1 MKHNLRPLSALLAVL
16 TLFGACAPRQLVY
29 SLNPVDPKGVPLPFD
44 RAYRVRFE
52 DGTEEPIAQGV
63 ELRVVEGRLEAS
75 NGSVWPLSSVDAID
89 WVDATGEQKRSKLQ
103 SPSDLLDFE
112 DLPRL
117 RSVQLRDGEVVELG
131 DDNPWSRWSDGQLGI
146 ELSSDGE
153 TFRRITLDEIHTVT
167 LHPASL
173 ADATVKDW
181 RFYAALAA
189 AATIVW
195 LVRPDTENLAIR

>member
-1 MKHNLRPLSALLAVL
+1 MKNYLRPISALLALL
-16 TLFGACAPRQLVY
+16 TFLAACAPRHMVY
-29 SLNPVDPKGVPLPFD
+29 SLDPVDAQGVPLPFD
-44 RAYRVRFE
+44 RAHSVRFE
-52 DGTEEPIAQGV
+52 DGTEQSIAEGV
-63 ELRVVEGRLEAS
+63 LLRVVDDRLEIS
-75 NGSVWPLSSVDAID
+75 DGSVWPLSSVDAID
-89 WVDATGEQKRSKLQ
+89 WIDSANEPQRSKLQ
-103 SPSDLLDFE
+103 SPSDLLDFD

-117 RSVQLRDGEVVELG
+117 RSVQLQDGEIVELG

-146 ELSSDGE
+146 EVSSDGE
-153 TFRRITLDEIHTVT
+153 AFRLISLEEIHTVT